1 MAAAHRARRKRQQTK
16 QGVATNNGRR
26 NRIAEIR
33 IKIEALQEELDD
45 IAREEEDYRDNMPE
59 SLQSGE
65 RYERSEEASS
75 ALESAH
81 DSLEE
86 AIDSLN
92 EIW

>member
-1 MAAAHRARRKRQQTK
+1 MNNERRS
-16 QGVATNNGRR
+16 
-26 NRIAEIR
+26 RIADIR
-33 IKIEALQEELDD
+33 IRIEALQEELDD

-59 SLQSGE
+59 SLRSGE

-92 EIW
+92 GIE